1 MIRWPSAR
9 GSGENTR
16 SILASLVTKLITP
29 CDPIIS
35 YQAIHWISAGMQS
48 KGNKKK
54 KGIVMRKLLAL
65 ICLAFVAYAQA
76 QTTTT
81 SSTTSSPGT
90 TSDTTTTSSTSN
102 RSGTVTDYTPG
113 AAIVLDPGTGQP
125 VHFIIGKTVEI
136 VTPDGKVIKAADVK
150 KNAKVHVHL
159 VADGDRTV
167 VDQITVDD
175 AK

>member
-1 MIRWPSAR
+1 
-9 GSGENTR
+9 
-16 SILASLVTKLITP
+16 
-29 CDPIIS
+29 
-35 YQAIHWISAGMQS
+35 MQS

-54 KGIVMRKLLAL
+54 KGIIMRKLLAF

-81 SSTTSSPGT
+81 SSMTTSSPGT
-90 TSDTTTTSSTSN
+90 TTSGTSN
-102 RSGTVTDYTPG
+102 TSGTVTDYTPG
-113 AAIVLDPGTGQP
+113 AAIVIDPGTGQP

-136 VTPDGKVIKAADVK
+136 ITPDGKVIKAADVK
-150 KNAKVHVHL
+150 KNAKVRVHL

-167 VDQITVDD
+167 VDQIIVDE

>member
-1 MIRWPSAR
+1 MSRPDNIVG
-9 GSGENTR
+9 GSGAADQTTQNSTTNSRKEYRNATNTH
-16 SILASLVTKLITP
+16 SLGTTI
-29 CDPIIS
+29 
-35 YQAIHWISAGMQS
+35 
-48 KGNKKK
+48 
-54 KGIVMRKLLAL
+54 MRKLLAL

-90 TSDTTTTSSTSN
+90 TTSSTSN
-102 RSGTVTDYTPG
+102 TSGTVTDYAPG
-113 AAIVLDPGTGQP
+113 AAIVIDPGTGQP

-136 VTPDGKVIKAADVK
+136 ITPDGKVIKAADVK
-150 KNAKVHVHL
+150 KNAKVRVHL

-167 VDQITVDD
+167 VDQIIVDE

>member
-125 VHFIIGKTVEI
+125 VH
-136 VTPDGKVIKAADVK
+136 
-150 KNAKVHVHL
+150 L

>member
-1 MIRWPSAR
+1 
-9 GSGENTR
+9 
-16 SILASLVTKLITP
+16 
-29 CDPIIS
+29 
-35 YQAIHWISAGMQS
+35 MQS
-48 KGNKKK
+48 KENKKK
-54 KGIVMRKLLAL
+54 KRNTMRKLLAL

-76 QTTTT
+76 QTTTS

-90 TSDTTTTSSTSN
+90 TSDTTSSTSN

-125 VHFIIGKTVEI
+125 VHFIIGKSVEI

-150 KNAKVHVHL
+150 KNAKVRVHL

>member
-1 MIRWPSAR
+1 
-9 GSGENTR
+9 
-16 SILASLVTKLITP
+16 
-29 CDPIIS
+29 
-35 YQAIHWISAGMQS
+35 
-48 KGNKKK
+48 
-54 KGIVMRKLLAL
+54 MRELLAL

>member
-1 MIRWPSAR
+1 
-9 GSGENTR
+9 
-16 SILASLVTKLITP
+16 
-29 CDPIIS
+29 
-35 YQAIHWISAGMQS
+35 
-48 KGNKKK
+48 
-54 KGIVMRKLLAL
+54 MRKLLTL

-81 SSTTSSPGT
+81 SSTTTSSPGT
-90 TSDTTTTSSTSN
+90 TSDSTTTSSTSN

>member
-1 MIRWPSAR
+1 MSDRSCAGDWSAFQILRKPGGAASSPFTYRPHLRRRMIRWPSA
-9 GSGENTR
+9 
-16 SILASLVTKLITP
+16 
-29 CDPIIS
+29 
-35 YQAIHWISAGMQS
+35 
-48 KGNKKK
+48 
-54 KGIVMRKLLAL
+54 
-65 ICLAFVAYAQA
+65 
-76 QTTTT
+76 
-81 SSTTSSPGT
+81 
-90 TSDTTTTSSTSN
+90 STSN

-159 VADGDRTV
+159 LADGDRTV